1 MNEDI
6 RGDHKNVIKC
16 KLSASLAESL
26 QLTSFKELR
35 VQVRQ
40 ATGNRVSK
48 PAAADPVVRLDAQ
61 VTIER
66 PLRGIDNGLRESRE
80 EKVVT

>member
-1 MNEDI
+1 M
-6 RGDHKNVIKC
+6 
-16 KLSASLAESL
+16 
-26 QLTSFKELR
+26 
-35 VQVRQ
+35 QVRQ

-66 PLRGIDNGLRESRE
+66 PLRGIDNGSRE
-80 EKVVT
+80 EERRINSDIKAARLTENKRKDRRAQILGTIT